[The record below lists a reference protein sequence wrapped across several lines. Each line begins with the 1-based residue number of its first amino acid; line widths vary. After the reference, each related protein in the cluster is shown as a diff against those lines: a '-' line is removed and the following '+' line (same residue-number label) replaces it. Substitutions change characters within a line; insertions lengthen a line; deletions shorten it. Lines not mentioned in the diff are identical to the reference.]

1 MAGYHCLMPTAFSS
15 LQYNTNITANG
26 IFFVAIQYKHNGLRH
41 FLRCN
46 TTPNSRNITFTDISF
61 FEALHILPNTPRQG
75 IEPLAQG
82 NTLGKRKGKT
92 GTPYRGTSISPDH
105 KG

>member
-1 MAGYHCLMPTAFSS
+1 MPT
-15 LQYNTNITANG
+15 G
-26 IFFVAIQYKHNGLRH
+26 
-41 FLRCN
+41 
-46 TTPNSRNITFTDISF
+46 ISF

-92 GTPYRGTSISPDH
+92 GTPYRGTSISQDH